1 MLCNLAPLSGMKYAN
16 TSLWCNRDLRTN
28 RMRWQNAENNDEIT
42 AVDFHPSQENLILV
56 GGDDGLVS
64 LFDVSITEEDDSLV
78 QAVNHGP
85 IHKAGFLQ
93 SDALF
98 ALSSDQNFALHP
110 VYSAKRDEEPA
121 PILLGDLRPLIPCEY
136 VIDVV
141 RTGTD
146 FAVAAGSHR

>member
-1 MLCNLAPLSGMKYAN
+1 
-16 TSLWCNRDLRTN
+16 
-28 RMRWQNAENNDEIT
+28 MRWQNAENNDDIT
-42 AVDFHPSQENLILV
+42 ALDFHPTRENTILV

-64 LFDVSITEEDDSLV
+64 LFDMNVAEEDDSLV

-98 ALSSDQNFALHP
+98 ALSSDQNLSLHP
-110 VYSAKRDEEPA
+110 IYSPERDQEPE
-121 PILLGDLRPLIPCEY
+121 PVLFGDLRPIIPCEY

-141 RTGTD
+141 RTGLD
-146 FAVAAGSHR
+146 HAVAAGSHRSAQCGITLLLQC